1 MKLISYLK
9 DDIVFP
15 GLCVGDVV
23 FELSPVCNSI
33 LELLDNHGC
42 DLSIVQRAYEAG
54 QLPEAG
60 AVASLHLKP
69 PVCYPRKLLCVA
81 GNYVAHIEEGGRKIQ
96 TRDTQIPWMF
106 CVPPTNVMIGHGEQ
120 IRLHPK
126 SNKIDYE
133 GELGVV
139 MGRAAKGVSA
149 SEAADYIAGFT
160 IFNDI
165 SERMPFM
172 QEGIDEPRQLAFW
185 YKKSYDTFGPT
196 GPYLVTRD
204 DIADPQ
210 DLTIRVAVSSEE
222 RQNCSTNQMIFSVYE
237 LVEFL
242 TSFLTL
248 EPGDIIA
255 TGTPAGVGSAT
266 GKFLNAG
273 DTVAISIDGL
283 GVLENPVVAD

>member
-1 MKLISYLK
+1 MKFISYLK
-9 DDIVFP
+9 DDVVLP
-15 GLCVGDVV
+15 GLCDGELVYG
-23 FELSPVCNSI
+23 LSPVCNSI

-42 DLSIVQRAYEAG
+42 DFSVVQRAYEAG
-54 QLPEAG
+54 QLPEIG
-60 AVASLHLKP
+60 ELNSLHLKP

-81 GNYVAHIEEGGRKIQ
+81 GNYVAHIEEGGRKILP
-96 TRDTQIPWMF
+96 RDTQIPWMF
-106 CVPPTNVMIGHGEQ
+106 CVPPTNVMIGHGER

-165 SERMPFM
+165 SERELFL
-172 QEGIDEPRQLAFW
+172 QEGIDEPRQLSFW
-185 YKKSYDTFGPT
+185 YKKSFDTFGPT
-196 GPYLVTRD
+196 GPYLTTQDEIV
-204 DIADPQ
+204 DPQ
-210 DLTIRVAVSSEE
+210 DLTISVAVNGEE
-222 RQNCSTNQMIFSVYE
+222 RQNCSTSQMIFSIYE

-242 TSFLTL
+242 TTFLTL
-248 EPGDIIA
+248 EPGDVIA

-266 GKFLNAG
+266 GRFLNGG
-273 DTVAISIDGL
+273 DTVTISIDGL
-283 GVLENPVVAD
+283 GVLENAVVAG

>member
-9 DDIVFP
+9 EDAVLP
-15 GLCVGDVV
+15 GLCDGEMVYG
-23 FELSPVCNSI
+23 LLPVCNSV

-42 DLSIVQRAYEAG
+42 DLSVVQHAYKAG
-54 QLPEAG
+54 QLPEVG
-60 AVASLHLKP
+60 AFDSLHIKP

-96 TRDTQIPWMF
+96 PRDTQIPWMF

-139 MGRAAKGVSA
+139 MGRATKGVSA

-160 IFNDI
+160 IFNDV
-165 SERMPFM
+165 SERELFL
-172 QEGIDEPRQLAFW
+172 QEGIDEPRQLSFW
-185 YKKSYDTFGPT
+185 YKKSFDTFGPT
-196 GPYLVTRD
+196 GPYFVTSD
-204 DIADPQ
+204 EIVDPQ
-210 DLTIRVAVSSEE
+210 DLTIRVSVSGEE
-222 RQNCSTNQMIFSVYE
+222 RQNCSTSQMIFSVYE

-242 TSFLTL
+242 ATFLTL

-266 GKFLNAG
+266 GKFLKVG

-283 GVLENPVVAD
+283 GMLENRVVAD